1 MTFLR
6 TPRRCHL
13 SMVGSRFFFD
23 RIIICHVKLLQQ
35 SDNIFIFEFPT
46 NSIESKLF
54 DGIQHAILIYKLI
67 STFLR
72 VLIVFRACMHY

>member
-1 MTFLR
+1 MDVICLWLD
-6 TPRRCHL
+6 H
-13 SMVGSRFFFD
+13 VFFFD

-35 SDNIFIFEFPT
+35 SDNILEFPT
-46 NSIESKLF
+46 NNIESKLF